1 MGYRILD
8 VNSIL
13 EYVRTFDRAR
23 QFINL
28 DTGLESAELS
38 DGNLNAVFR
47 VFEKD
52 NPSKSI
58 LLKQGL
64 PYLRVAGE
72 SWPLSPE
79 RAGFEARA
87 LAHEYKFAP
96 GLVPQPYWFD
106 EIMNINAMEDL
117 RHHQVMRKPMMAG
130 VRYENLG
137 VTIGKF
143 LAATLFGSSDFG
155 MEAKAKKQLAKQF
168 ANGELCEITEDLIL
182 MEPFEPKLL
191 GDKQNR
197 NHFNSRIAK
206 SLDKL
211 QSDGEVKRNVAHLKY
226 RFMTCAQAL
235 LHGDLHTG
243 SIMASLPDKN
253 GQADIRVID
262 PEFAFFGPMGF
273 DIGLF
278 IANLFLNAAA
288 QHGHAKDN
296 KVRSSYRSYLYK
308 QARDTWMTFEKGFTE
323 NLKSPNSISWTRQ
336 EFQNDFMRSVLR
348 DTAGYA
354 GCEMIRRTVGFAHV
368 ADLDS
373 IENPEVRAKAEKIA
387 LKVGKALIKKHCK
400 VSSYDDIEEIIKSVI
415 QEERGTRKG

>member
-1 MGYRILD
+1 MAYRILD
-8 VNSIL
+8 SKSVL
-13 EYVRTFDRAR
+13 EYVQNYPDAQKF
-23 QFINL
+23 L
-28 DTGLESAELS
+28 DLTKPLESAELS

-47 VFEKD
+47 VYEKA

-87 LAHEYKFAP
+87 LAHEYQFAP
-96 GLVPQPYWFD
+96 DLVPQPYWFD
-106 EIMNINAMEDL
+106 ETMNINAVEDL

-137 VTIGKF
+137 VTLGRF
-143 LAATLFGSSDFG
+143 LASTLSGSSDFM
-155 MEAKAKKQLAKQF
+155 MEAKAKKQLMKQF

-182 MEPFEPKLL
+182 TEPFEPKLL

-197 NHFNSRIAK
+197 NRFNPLITKA
-206 SLDKL
+206 LAKL
-211 QSDGEVKRNVAHLKY
+211 QSDVAVKRNVAHLKY

-243 SIMASLPDKN
+243 SIMASAPDKN

-288 QHGHAKDN
+288 QHGHAKNDET
-296 KVRSSYRSYLYK
+296 RSSYRSYLYK
-308 QARDTWMTFEKGFTE
+308 QARDVWTVFQRGFAEKLE
-323 NLKSPNSISWTRQ
+323 VANSVSWQNKAFQ
-336 EFQNDFMRSVLR
+336 EEFLLSVLR
-348 DTAGYA
+348 DTTGYA

-368 ADLDS
+368 ADLES
-373 IENPEVRAKAEKIA
+373 IPDDNIRAEAETMA
-387 LKVGKALIKKHCK
+387 LQVGQTFIKEHTL
-400 VSSYDDIEEIIKSVI
+400 VSSYHDIETMVKQTI
-415 QEERGTRKG
+415 T

>member
-1 MGYRILD
+1 MAYRILD
-8 VNSIL
+8 SKSVL
-13 EYVRTFDRAR
+13 EYVQNYPDAQKF
-23 QFINL
+23 L
-28 DTGLESAELS
+28 DLTKPLESAELS

-47 VFEKD
+47 VYEKA

-87 LAHEYKFAP
+87 LAHEYQFAP
-96 GLVPQPYWFD
+96 DLVPQPYWFD
-106 EIMNINAMEDL
+106 ETMNINAVEDL

-137 VTIGKF
+137 VTLGRF
-143 LAATLFGSSDFG
+143 LASTLSGSSDFM
-155 MEAKAKKQLAKQF
+155 MEAKAKKQLMKQF

-182 MEPFEPKLL
+182 TEPFEPKLL

-197 NHFNSRIAK
+197 NRFNPLITKA
-206 SLDKL
+206 LAKL
-211 QSDGEVKRNVAHLKY
+211 QSDVAVKRNVAHLKY

-243 SIMASLPDKN
+243 SIMASAPDKN

-288 QHGHAKDN
+288 QHGHAKNDET
-296 KVRSSYRSYLYK
+296 RSSYRSYLYK
-308 QARDTWMTFEKGFTE
+308 QARDVWTVFQRGFAEKLE
-323 NLKSPNSISWTRQ
+323 VANSVSWQNKAFQ
-336 EFQNDFMRSVLR
+336 EDLLLSVLR
-348 DTAGYA
+348 DTTGYA

-368 ADLDS
+368 ADLES
-373 IENPEVRAKAEKIA
+373 IPDDNIRAEAETMA
-387 LKVGKALIKKHCK
+387 LQVGQTFIKEHTL
-400 VSSYDDIEEIIKSVI
+400 VSSYHDIETMVKQTI
-415 QEERGTRKG
+415 T

>member
-1 MGYRILD
+1 MGYKILD
-8 VNSIL
+8 SNSVL
-13 EYVRTFDRAR
+13 EYVRTYPKAPDF
-23 QFINL
+23 L
-28 DTGLESAELS
+28 DVTRSLAAAELS

-47 VFEKD
+47 VYEKD
-52 NPSKSI
+52 NPSKSV

-87 LAHEYKFAP
+87 LAHEYTFAP

-106 EIMNINAMEDL
+106 ETMNINAMEDL
-117 RHHQVMRKPMMAG
+117 RNHQVMRKPMMSG

-137 VTIGKF
+137 VTIGRF
-143 LAATLFGSSDFG
+143 LASTLFGSSDFG
-155 MEAKAKKQLAKQF
+155 MEAKAKKQLAKHF

-182 MEPFEPKLL
+182 MEPFEPKLFD
-191 GDKQNR
+191 GKENR
-197 NHFNSRIAK
+197 NRFNPLITDA
-206 SLDKL
+206 LADLQNDK
-211 QSDGEVKRNVAHLKY
+211 DVKGSVAHLKY
-226 RFMTCAQAL
+226 RFMTCGQAL

-243 SIMASLPDKN
+243 SIMASAPDQN

-288 QHGHAKDN
+288 QHAHAKDDAA
-296 KVRSSYRSYLYK
+296 RSHYRAYLYK
-308 QARDTWMTFEKGFTE
+308 QARDAWVTFETGFRKRLE
-323 NLKSPNSISWTRQ
+323 SPNSSSWTHKNFQ
-336 EFQNDFMRSVLR
+336 EDFMLSVLR
-348 DTAGYA
+348 DTTGYA

-373 IENPEVRAKAEKIA
+373 IADEKLRAEAELMA
-387 LKVGKALIKKHCK
+387 LKVGQTLIKEHPN
-400 VSSYDDIEEIIKSVI
+400 VSNYDEIENIVKGVI
-415 QEERGTRKG
+415 AL

>member
-1 MGYRILD
+1 MVYKILD
-8 VNSIL
+8 SKSVL
-13 EYVRTFDRAR
+13 EYVRTYPTAKA
-23 QFINL
+23 FINT
-28 DTGLESAELS
+28 DARLESAELS
-38 DGNLNAVFR
+38 DGNLNSVFR
-47 VFEKD
+47 VYEKD
-52 NPSKSI
+52 NPTKSI

-87 LAHEYKFAP
+87 LAHQYKFAS
-96 GLVPQPYWFD
+96 GLVPQLYWFD
-106 EIMNINAMEDL
+106 ETMNINTMEDL

-130 VRYENLG
+130 TKYENLG
-137 VTIGKF
+137 VTIGQF

-182 MEPFEPKLL
+182 MEPFEPLL
-191 GDKQNR
+191 LNSKENR
-197 NHFNSRIAK
+197 NHYNPLITDV
-206 SLDKL
+206 LVDL
-211 QSDGEVKRNVAHLKY
+211 QRDSDVKHNVVHLKY
-226 RFMTCAQAL
+226 RFMTCGQAL

-243 SIMASLPDKN
+243 SIMASQPDKH

-288 QHGHAKDN
+288 QYGHAKDN
-296 KVRSSYRSYLYK
+296 QSRSDYRSYLYK
-308 QARDTWMTFEKGFTE
+308 QAQDAWTTFETGFRERLET
-323 NLKSPNSISWTRQ
+323 PNSISWKNADFQ
-336 EFQNDFMRSVLR
+336 DEFMLSVLR

-354 GCEMIRRTVGFAHV
+354 GCEMVRRTVGFAHV

-373 IENPEVRAKAEKIA
+373 IADEKVRAEAETMA
-387 LKVGKALIKKHCK
+387 LQIGQVLIKAHMK
-400 VSSYDDIEEIIKSVI
+400 VSSYKDIEKIVQEIISV
-415 QEERGTRKG
+415 R

>member
-1 MGYRILD
+1 MSYRILD
-8 VNSIL
+8 SQSIL
-13 EYVRTFDRAR
+13 EYVRGFERAKR
-23 QFINL
+23 FIKV
-28 DTGLESAELS
+28 DAGLEAAELS

-47 VFEKD
+47 IYEKD
-52 NPSKSI
+52 NLSKSI

-72 SWPLSPE
+72 SWPLSAE

-87 LAHEYKFAP
+87 LAHQYQFAP
-96 GLVPQPYWFD
+96 NLVPQPYWFD
-106 EIMNINAMEDL
+106 ETMNINAMEDL
-117 RHHQVMRKPMMAG
+117 RNHQVMRKPMIAG

-137 VTIGKF
+137 VTIGRF

-168 ANGELCEITEDLIL
+168 ANAELCEITEDLIL

-197 NHFNSRIAK
+197 NHFNLLISK

-211 QSDGEVKRNVAHLKY
+211 QNDAEVKRNVAHLKY

-243 SIMASLPDKN
+243 SIMASPPNNN

-288 QHGHAKDN
+288 QHGHAKDDET
-296 KVRSSYRSYLYK
+296 RRSYRSYLYK
-308 QARDTWMTFEKGFTE
+308 QARDAWTVFEAGFSE
-323 NLKSPNSISWTRQ
+323 RLRDANSISWMNKKFQ
-336 EFQNDFMRSVLR
+336 DEFLLSVLR

-368 ADLDS
+368 ADLDG
-373 IENPEVRAKAEKIA
+373 IENKRIRAQAEKMA
-387 LKVGKALIKKHCK
+387 LKVGSAFIKKHSR
-400 VSSYDDIEEIIKSVI
+400 VSSFDDIENIVGAIIH
-415 QEERGTRKG
+415 R